1 MNEPELLMRKLRS
14 MEKNMAKLQ
23 EQIDSLS
30 NENLQYSG

>member
-1 MNEPELLMRKLRS
+1 MRKLRS